1 MESIIQNIYYISC
14 TFGVAILTLW
24 LCLSY
29 KLCKKQ
35 IDVSIAQN
43 RLATE
48 QAQIIAQQVEITERQ
63 NRSILFD
70 KRYDLWQQTAEI
82 CLILDA
88 ILEVDNKNIAIS
100 TIYEQLVHTRNPI
113 ILEKNKVQFQLLL
126 KTYRINL
133 TALFPLS
140 STQVTEIISAVTDVR
155 TWVLCDYPEFK
166 EYEVNSRYIQD
177 PEMTMRA
184 QLEYR
189 FNNLQDLTSAY
200 KALKKYN
207 DTLFKQLK
215 L

>member
-1 MESIIQNIYYISC
+1 MGSIIETIYYISC
-14 TFGVAILTLW
+14 TFGVMILALW

-43 RLATE
+43 KLASE
-48 QAQIIAQQVEITERQ
+48 QAHILEQQIEITERQ

-140 STQVTEIISAVTDVR
+140 ASQITEIISAITDVR
-155 TWVLCDYPEFK
+155 TWVLCDYQEFK
-166 EYEVNSRYIQD
+166 EYEESSRYIQD
-177 PEMTMRA
+177 HDMTMRA

-189 FNNLQDLTSAY
+189 FNNLKDLTTAY
-200 KALKKYN
+200 KALTKYN
-207 DTLFKQLK
+207 DILFKQLK